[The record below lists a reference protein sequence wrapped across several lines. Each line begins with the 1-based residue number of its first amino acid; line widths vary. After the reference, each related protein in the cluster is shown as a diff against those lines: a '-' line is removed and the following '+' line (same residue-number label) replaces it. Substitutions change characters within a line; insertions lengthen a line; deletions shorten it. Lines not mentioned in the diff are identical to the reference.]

1 MYELSHFDVVSMAH
15 CAGSLRVIGGNAT
28 YMEEAA
34 QRLVELLRKTLV
46 DERGD
51 PACALIRFYKTH
63 PFGGLP
69 AGPRRAAEALLGGV
83 EPWPEMKCLT
93 LLASTG
99 DEPAWCSTETSV
111 GHRAIPL
118 PSVEL
123 VERAPMIRALM
134 GQLGVD
140 LASVVEPDPR
150 LVLDLEQRNFNVFHV
165 PEPLGD
171 PTIPAQD
178 FVVSHGIRA
187 VIGFGGMLLDG
198 NLFAVVMFSKV
209 PVERDEA
216 ERFSTLAVSVK
227 LALHPFAR
235 GRVFAPCSKS

>member
-1 MYELSHFDVVSMAH
+1 MYELSQFDVVSMAH
-15 CAGSLRVIGGNAT
+15 CAGSLRVICGNAT
-28 YMEEAA
+28 SMAEAA
-34 QRLVELLRKTLV
+34 QRTVEHLRRTLV
-46 DERGD
+46 DDQGN
-51 PACALIRFYKTH
+51 PACALLRFYKTH
-63 PFGGLP
+63 PYGGLP
-69 AGPRRAAEALLGGV
+69 SGARRAAEALLGSGA
-83 EPWPEMKCLT
+83 PRPDMKCLT
-93 LLASTG
+93 LLATTG
-99 DEPAWCSTETSV
+99 DEPAWCSPETSV

-134 GQLGVD
+134 GQLGID

-150 LVLDLEQRNFNVFHV
+150 LLLDLEQRNFNVFHA
-165 PEPLGD
+165 PEPVGD

-178 FVVSHGIRA
+178 FVLKYGIRA

-198 NLFAVVMFSKV
+198 NLFVVVMFSKV
-209 PVERDEA
+209 PVEREEA

-235 GRVFAPCSKS
+235 GRVFAI

>member
-15 CAGSLRVIGGNAT
+15 CAGSLRVIGGNST
-28 YMEEAA
+28 SMEEAA
-34 QRLVELLRKTLV
+34 QRLVEHLRQTLV

-69 AGPRRAAEALLGGV
+69 PGPRRAAEALLGGA
-83 EPWPEMKCLT
+83 EPWSEMKCLT
-93 LLASTG
+93 LLATTG
-99 DEPAWCSTETSV
+99 DEPTWCSTEASV

-134 GQLGVD
+134 GQLGID

-227 LALHPFAR
+227 LAMHPFSR
-235 GRVFAPCSKS
+235 GRVFVPCTKS